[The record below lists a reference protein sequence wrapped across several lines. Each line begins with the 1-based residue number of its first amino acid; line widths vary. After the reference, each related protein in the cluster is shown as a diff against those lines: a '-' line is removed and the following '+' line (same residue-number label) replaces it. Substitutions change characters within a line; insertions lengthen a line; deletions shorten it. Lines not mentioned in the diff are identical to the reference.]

1 MTETAP
7 IGPEALIP
15 NRALEP
21 LAFLVGTWRTTGTHP
36 MMPGT
41 TLRGRTSFAWHEGGA
56 FLIMHSE
63 VDAPEIP
70 SGVAIIGSD
79 DTNGQLMMSYFDERG
94 VSRLYEVEAGDR
106 RLIWRRENPKMS
118 QTMTIVAD
126 TNGDRL
132 QAQGRLA
139 ENGGAWQ
146 DDLQLTYERL
156 AD

>member
-1 MTETAP
+1 MSEAP
-7 IGPEALIP
+7 IGGEALIR
-15 NRALEP
+15 NQALEP
-21 LAFLVGTWRTTGTHP
+21 LAFLVGEWRTSGSHP
-36 MMPGT
+36 FMPGRP
-41 TLRGRTSFAWHEGGA
+41 LHGRTSFAWHEGGA

-63 VDAPEIP
+63 VDAPEVP

-106 RLIWRRENPKMS
+106 RVIWRRENPKMS

-126 TNGDRL
+126 ATGDRL

-146 DDLQLTYERL
+146 DDLQLTYERV
-156 AD
+156 AG